1 MSGGQRKSPTRK
13 AQTKG
18 EVWMRTSIRAGLAAL
33 ALSFA
38 ATGASATE
46 PAGGV
51 PLPAQSCQRACLEGF
66 VDKYLQAMADGKVD
80 PDLFAPNARF
90 TENGVQLPL
99 GNEG

>member
-1 MSGGQRKSPTRK
+1 MSGAQRERVTRIAPT
-13 AQTKG
+13 QG
-18 EVWMRTSIRAGLAAL
+18 EVGRRSSSRAGRAAV

-51 PLPAQSCQRACLEGF
+51 PLPEQSCQRACHEGF
-66 VDKYLQAMADGKVD
+66 LDKYLQAMPDGKVD